1 MEKKSKKRILCLLLT
16 AAMTISLAGCGK
28 GSAGGSGAAS
38 LDVDS
43 GAGSTGSSADT
54 QAQNGQSGDS
64 TDGQTAMGR
73 YVEEET
79 DLSEQLL
86 YPRSMCML
94 EDGSIVIMD
103 SDMGLLVSKD
113 KGITWD
119 TETPA
124 WFTSMKDVYI
134 SEMTMAPDGT
144 AAVVYDSDTSDDDYT
159 PAVKLVLPDGEEVP
173 VELALT
179 EEEMYIR
186 QVTASDDGRIFAK
199 ARESIYE
206 IYHDGSGRKI
216 LTPEDA
222 SWICAKD
229 SLMFMDSDRDGIDA
243 PFIYDMGA
251 GEYVEDDVLTEFV
264 DKNYRER
271 YYNGSDYGTMIL
283 VPGDDGTVYTVG
295 YKGIHR
301 HAVGGNMVEQIVD
314 GNLSILNNPDYHIVS
329 MLQPEENV
337 FLVFCSNRK
346 LIRFTYDPNVPSVPE
361 NLLTIY
367 SLEEDD
373 NIRQAI
379 SLYQMKNPDTFVS
392 YQIGMSNG
400 DSVTRDDAVKKLNTE
415 IMAGTGPDLIVLDN
429 LPLSSYVSKGL
440 LLDLTDYLA
449 QYSATEPLF
458 DNAIDSLKVDG
469 RAYMAPA
476 TIDVP
481 MIAAREEYTANMT
494 DLSGVGE
501 AVEKLREEHPGENII
516 GICSTN
522 GIMKRFAATS
532 APKWIK
538 ADGTVD
544 LECIGAYLESC
555 KRIYDAQMDGL
566 DAEIVQLYTERSQR
580 MAAYENI
587 DVDRMDWGILY
598 DTYNYIAGSQYI
610 LTGWAE
616 ADYGYD
622 EVTSLDKVKGL
633 EDTNVIYMNGQCS
646 NVFKPGT
653 MLGINA
659 MSGRI
664 DAAKGFM
671 DAFLSADVQ
680 KAYSGFPVNQKAYDM
695 QFTPKAGDVKENNE
709 YLYTSVSDAD
719 GLRVEYIIYWPTDE
733 QIAAFKAQLAS
744 VNTAYIPDSVLEEAV
759 FASGGMYMTG
769 QRTLQDTLKEIEKS
783 VALYMAE

>member
-1 MEKKSKKRILCLLLT
+1 MLKKGKKRILCLIL
-16 AAMTISLAGCGK
+16 AAVMTFSLMGCGDGGDASELTGTDA
-28 GSAGGSGAAS
+28 GSAVGNAGTQQNSGQTGDAA
-38 LDVDS
+38 D
-43 GAGSTGSSADT
+43 AG
-54 QAQNGQSGDS
+54 
-64 TDGQTAMGR
+64 GQTAMGR
-73 YVEEET
+73 YVEEEI
-79 DLSEQLL
+79 DLSEQLS

-94 EDGSIVIMD
+94 EDGRIVIMD

-113 KGITWD
+113 KGITWEA
-119 TETPA
+119 ETPA

-144 AAVVYDSDTSDDDYT
+144 AAIIYDSVLDDDEYT

-206 IYHDGSGRKI
+206 IYHDGSGKKI
-216 LTPEDA
+216 LTPEAA
-222 SWICAKD
+222 SWVWVKGD
-229 SLMFMDSDRDGIDA
+229 LMYIDNDWEVIDA
-243 PFIYDMGA
+243 PVIYDMGT
-251 GEYVEDDVLTEFV
+251 GEYVEDDVLTQFV
-264 DKNYRER
+264 DKNYSGR

-283 VPGDDGTVYTVG
+283 MPDDDGTVYTVG
-295 YKGIHR
+295 NKGIHR

-367 SLEEDD
+367 SLEEND

-379 SLYQMKNPDTFVS
+379 SLYQTKNPDTFVS
-392 YQIGMSNG
+392 YQIGMSKG

-415 IMAGTGPDLIVLDN
+415 IMAGTGPDLIVLDD
-429 LPLSSYVSKGL
+429 LPISSYVSKGL
-440 LLDLTDYLA
+440 LLDLTDYLT
-449 QYSATEPLF
+449 QYSANEPLF
-458 DNAIDSLKVDG
+458 DNVINSLKVDG
-469 RAYMAPA
+469 KAYMAPA

-481 MIAAREEYTANMT
+481 MIAAREEYTVNMT
-494 DLSGVGE
+494 ELSGVGD
-501 AVEKLREEHPGENII
+501 AVEKLREEHPGEDII
-516 GICSTN
+516 GICST
-522 GIMKRFAATS
+522 GGMMKRFAATS
-532 APKWIK
+532 APNWTK
-538 ADGTVD
+538 ADGTVN
-544 LECIGAYLESC
+544 LEIIGEYLESC

-566 DAEIVQLYTERSQR
+566 DADIVQMYTERSQR
-580 MAAYENI
+580 MAARENI
-587 DVDRMDWGILY
+587 DVDRMDWGIMY

-610 LTGWAE
+610 VTGWAQLG
-616 ADYGYD
+616 YGYD

-664 DAAKGFM
+664 DAAKSFM
-671 DAFLSADVQ
+671 DAFLSADIQ
-680 KAYSGFPVNQKAYDM
+680 QAYSGFPVNQKAYDI
-695 QFTPKAGDVKENNE
+695 QFTPKAGDVNENNE
-709 YLYTSVSDAD
+709 YLYTSVSSAD
-719 GLRVEYIIYWPTDE
+719 GLYVEYIIYWPTDE
-733 QIAAFKAQLAS
+733 QIAAFKAQLGS
-744 VNTAYIPDSVLEEAV
+744 VNTAYIPDSVLENAV
-759 FASGGMYMTG
+759 FASGSLYMTG